1 MEPQLNEEYLKY
13 KEISERLK
21 KERDTLTAEMN
32 SLINTVPLTH
42 KQKKLAQEYLEG
54 KADNNSLFSYIL
66 PNSRL
71 AVKMRY
77 WSIHKCFIKP
87 HLAYIDKLVNLDKK
101 ILDVDRLMFLFSKP
115 PSDEAVAIWE
125 KYKNTE
131 ITVEIDYGINPGDCG
146 DCTD

>member
-54 KADNNSLFSYIL
+54 KADNNSLFS
-66 PNSRL
+66 
-71 AVKMRY
+71 
-77 WSIHKCFIKP
+77 FIKP